1 MHSNP
6 EGTQASPVGVFS
18 AVKNLTASVVS
29 HLYTR
34 LELFATELAEEKL
47 RLTSLLVSIIAALF
61 FLFLAIILAA
71 LFVIV
76 LYWDTPYRLH
86 AIGGLTLLFLLGA
99 GIFWG
104 MVLAKVKSKP
114 RLFRSSLAE
123 LYNDRAQLSARDE

>member
-1 MHSNP
+1 MHTTT

-18 AVKNLTASVVS
+18 AVKNLTASLVS

-34 LELFATELAEEKL
+34 LELFATELAEEKI
-47 RLTSLLVSIIAALF
+47 RLASLLVSIIAALF

-76 LYWDTPYRLH
+76 AYWDTPYRLH
-86 AIGGLTLLFLLGA
+86 AVGGLTLLFLAGA
-99 GIFWG
+99 GVFWG
-104 MVLAKVKSKP
+104 MVMTKIKSKP

-123 LYNDRAQLSARDE
+123 LYNDRAQLTSHSE

>member
-1 MHSNP
+1 MLPDLES
-6 EGTQASPVGVFS
+6 TQAPPVGVFS
-18 AVKNLTASVVS
+18 AVKNLTASLVS

-61 FLFLAIILAA
+61 FLFLGIILAA

-76 LYWDTPYRLH
+76 IYWDTPYRLH
-86 AIGGLTLLFLLGA
+86 AVGGLALVFLAGA

-104 MVLAKVKSKP
+104 MVLTKIKSKP
-114 RLFRSSLAE
+114 RLFRASLAE
-123 LYNDRAQLSARDE
+123 LYNDRKELGSSDA

>member
-1 MHSNP
+1 MQSNT

-18 AVKNLTASVVS
+18 AVKTLTASLVS
-29 HLYTR
+29 HLCTR

-71 LFVIV
+71 LFIIVI
-76 LYWDTPYRLH
+76 YWDTPYRLH
-86 AIGGLTLLFLLGA
+86 AIGGLTLVFSLGA
-99 GIFWG
+99 GIFWN
-104 MVLAKVKSKP
+104 MVLTKVKSKP

-123 LYNDRAQLSARDE
+123 LYNDRTQLGSRHE